1 MLQPLKTAATDSATD
16 VTVPAYLVTVSEA
29 VQALCQRGNVSWSE
43 YKGLSLNGFERDALY
58 PYLDVEALCNAT
70 EQIRTHC
77 IPQRH
82 FPPLT
87 YDEALAHRL
96 VPLLLERLREQA
108 QQLEAGRS
116 GR

>member
-1 MLQPLKTAATDSATD
+1 MLQPLETAATDGATD
-16 VTVPAYLVTVSEA
+16 VTVPADLATVSKA
-29 VQALCQRGNVSWSE
+29 VQALCQRGNVTWSE
-43 YKGLSLNGFERDALY
+43 YEGLSLNRFERDALY
-58 PYLDVEALCNAT
+58 PYLDAEALCNAT

-96 VPLLLERLREQA
+96 VPLLLERLRA
-108 QQLEAGRS
+108 LESARDCHS
-116 GR
+116 RA